1 MSEAQVSA
9 AVNWW
14 ARRVGPRPVFDADD
28 ARQEARI
35 AAWQAEGTGKGM
47 HLYRRIM
54 DGMRRAIP
62 GFRQR
67 EAPLLVSESQAP
79 EGWHDDTPDKALM
92 AKQHLARIQR
102 LPDAEREVVC
112 AVMAGMT
119 SVEISAQRGVSE
131 ARVAQLLSRACRRLV
146 EWHGIERAEWDGRTE
161 TPAQIM
167 HVTLDQRIE
176 AAKAAALY
184 NEAMN
189 A

>member
-1 MSEAQVSA
+1 M
-9 AVNWW
+9 
-14 ARRVGPRPVFDADD
+14 FDADD

-146 EWHGIERAEWDGRTE
+146 EWHGIERAEWDRKPE

-167 HVTLDQRIE
+167 YVTLDQRIE

-184 NEAMN
+184 NEAMKEP
-189 A
+189 ACL